1 MKAKKMK
8 AQPSTYT
15 LTSMQHKPI
24 TILIV
29 DDHPMVVEGLKTLLS
44 DNPAVAV
51 RTHFTNGNDTL
62 EFLEKEIVD
71 VILLDVNLPDIS
83 GVEMV
88 KLILD
93 KRATIK
99 ILGLSTYS
107 EPSII
112 NQMIKNGV
120 KGYLLKNATSDE
132 LVSAIS
138 KVHNGEF
145 YFGSE
150 IQKILA
156 DSVAQESKDVPKLTR
171 RETHVLRLIADGKTT
186 NTIAEELFIS
196 PLTVET
202 HRRNLM
208 QKLEVSNA
216 ASLIKFAI
224 EKKFI

>member
-1 MKAKKMK
+1 MK
-8 AQPSTYT
+8 AQPLTYT
-15 LTSMQHKPI
+15 SISMQHRPI
-24 TILIV
+24 SVLIV

-44 DNPAVAV
+44 DNHTLMVK
-51 RTHFTNGNDTL
+51 THFTNGKDTL
-62 EFLEKEIVD
+62 DFLEKEIVD
-71 VILLDVNLPDIS
+71 VILLDVNLPDIN

-132 LVSAIS
+132 LVNAITQ
-138 KVHNGEF
+138 VDQGNF

-150 IQKILA
+150 VQKILA
-156 DSVAQESKDVPKLTR
+156 DSVSQESKDSPKLTR
-171 RETHVLRLIADGKTT
+171 RETHILRLIADGKTT

-208 QKLEVSNA
+208 QKMEVSNA
-216 ASLIKFAI
+216 ASLIKIAV
-224 EKKFI
+224 EKKLI

>member
-1 MKAKKMK
+1 MQPKA
-8 AQPSTYT
+8 
-15 LTSMQHKPI
+15 I
-24 TILIV
+24 NVLIV
-29 DDHPMVVEGLKTLLS
+29 DDHPMVIEGLKTLLAGETTIHIK
-44 DNPAVAV
+44 NY
-51 RTHFTNGNDTL
+51 FTNGNDTL
-62 EFLEKEIVD
+62 AFLENDTCDI
-71 VILLDVNLPDIS
+71 ILLDVNLPDIN

-88 KLILD
+88 GMILN
-93 KRATIK
+93 KRANIG

-120 KGYLLKNATSDE
+120 KGYLLKNATSNE
-132 LVSAIS
+132 LVEAINQ
-138 KVHNGEF
+138 VHQGRF

-156 DSVAQESKDVPKLTR
+156 DSVAQDTKAAPKLTR
-171 RETHVLRLIADGKTT
+171 REKHVLALISEGKTT

-208 QKLEVSNA
+208 QKLKVSNA
-216 ASLIKFAI
+216 ASLIKVAI
-224 EKKFI
+224 EKKLI

>member
-1 MKAKKMK
+1 MVNF
-8 AQPSTYT
+8 
-15 LTSMQHKPI
+15 
-24 TILIV
+24 IL
-29 DDHPMVVEGLKTLLS
+29 
-44 DNPAVAV
+44 N
-51 RTHFTNGNDTL
+51 
-62 EFLEKEIVD
+62 
-71 VILLDVNLPDIS
+71 
-83 GVEMV
+83 
-88 KLILD
+88 

-132 LVSAIS
+132 LVNAIS
-138 KVHNGEF
+138 QVHKGNF

-150 IQKILA
+150 VQKILA
-156 DSVAQESKDVPKLTR
+156 DSVSQESKNIPKLTR
-171 RETHVLRLIADGKTT
+171 RETHILRLIADGKTT
-186 NTIAEELFIS
+186 NSIAEELFIS

-216 ASLIKFAI
+216 ASLIKIAVEHKLI
-224 EKKFI
+224 

>member
-1 MKAKKMK
+1 M
-8 AQPSTYT
+8 P
-15 LTSMQHKPI
+15 HEPI
-24 TILIV
+24 EILIV
-29 DDHPMVVEGLKTLLS
+29 DDHPMVIEGLKTLLG
-44 DNPAVAV
+44 DDERVHV
-51 RTHFTNGNDTL
+51 RTHFTNGTDTL
-62 EFLEKEIVD
+62 GYLEKETAD
-71 VILLDVNLPDIS
+71 VILLDVNLPDIN

-88 KLILD
+88 DKILD
-93 KRATIK
+93 IRPKIG

-120 KGYLLKNATSDE
+120 KGYLLKNATADE
-132 LVSAIS
+132 LVNAIS
-138 KVHNGEF
+138 QVHQGNF

-150 IQKILA
+150 VQKILA
-156 DSVAQESKDVPKLTR
+156 DSVAQEDKTLPKLTR
-171 RETHVLRLIADGKTT
+171 RETHILRLIAEGKTT

-216 ASLIKFAI
+216 ASLIKLAVEHNLI
-224 EKKFI
+224 

>member
-1 MKAKKMK
+1 
-8 AQPSTYT
+8 
-15 LTSMQHKPI
+15 MQHKPI
-24 TILIV
+24 SVLIV
-29 DDHPMVVEGLKTLLS
+29 DDHPMVIEGLKTLLS
-44 DNPAVAV
+44 DDERVEV
-51 RTHFTNGNDTL
+51 KTFFTNGKDTL
-62 EFLEKEIVD
+62 EYLENEIVD
-71 VILLDVNLPDIS
+71 VILLDVNLPDIN

-93 KRATIK
+93 KRATIS

-120 KGYLLKNATSDE
+120 KGYLLKNATADE

-138 KVHNGEF
+138 QVQQGNF

-150 IQKILA
+150 VQKILA
-156 DSVAQESKDVPKLTR
+156 DSVSQESKDLPKLTR
-171 RETHVLRLIADGKTT
+171 RETHILRLIAEGKTT

-208 QKLEVSNA
+208 QKMEVSNA
-216 ASLIKFAI
+216 ASLIKIAVEHKLI
-224 EKKFI
+224 

>member
-1 MKAKKMK
+1 
-8 AQPSTYT
+8 
-15 LTSMQHKPI
+15 MQHKPI
-24 TILIV
+24 SILIV
-29 DDHPMVVEGLKTLLS
+29 DDHPMVIEGLKTLLS
-44 DNPAVAV
+44 DDERVEV
-51 RTHFTNGNDTL
+51 KTFFTNGKDTL
-62 EFLEKEIVD
+62 EYLEKEIVD
-71 VILLDVNLPDIS
+71 VILLDVNLPDIN

-93 KRATIK
+93 KRATIS

-120 KGYLLKNATSDE
+120 NGYLLKNATADE

-138 KVHNGEF
+138 QVHQGNF

-150 IQKILA
+150 VQKILA
-156 DSVAQESKDVPKLTR
+156 DSVSQESKDLPKLTR
-171 RETHVLRLIADGKTT
+171 RETHILRLIAEGKTT

-208 QKLEVSNA
+208 QKMEVSNA
-216 ASLIKFAI
+216 ASLIKIAVEYKLI
-224 EKKFI
+224 

>member
-1 MKAKKMK
+1 M
-8 AQPSTYT
+8 TT
-15 LTSMQHKPI
+15 QHK
-24 TILIV
+24 TISVLIV
-29 DDHPMVVEGLKTLLS
+29 DDHPMVIEGLKTLLS
-44 DNPAVAV
+44 DDDRVHV
-51 RTHFTNGNDTL
+51 KTFFTNGKDTL
-62 EFLEKEIVD
+62 AFLEKETVD
-71 VILLDVNLPDIS
+71 VILLDVNLPDIN

-88 KLILD
+88 TKILNT
-93 KRATIK
+93 RATIA

-132 LVSAIS
+132 LVNAITQA
-138 KVHNGEF
+138 HNGHF

-150 IQKILA
+150 VQKILA
-156 DSVAQESKDVPKLTR
+156 DSVTNDSKDLPKLTR
-171 RETHVLRLIADGKTT
+171 REKHILALIAEGKTT
-186 NTIAEELFIS
+186 NIIAEELFIS

-216 ASLIKFAI
+216 ASLVKIAVEQKLI
-224 EKKFI
+224 

>member
-1 MKAKKMK
+1 
-8 AQPSTYT
+8 
-15 LTSMQHKPI
+15 
-24 TILIV
+24 
-29 DDHPMVVEGLKTLLS
+29 MVIEGLKMLLN
-44 DNPAVAV
+44 DDKTIEV
-51 RTHFTNGNDTL
+51 RTHYTNGQDTL
-62 EFLEKEIVD
+62 DFLEKEIVD
-71 VILLDVNLPDIS
+71 VILLDVNLPDIN

-88 KLILD
+88 KFILD

-107 EPSII
+107 EPSSI

-132 LVSAIS
+132 LANAITQ
-138 KVHNGEF
+138 VNDGNF

-150 IQKILA
+150 VQKILA
-156 DSVAQESKDVPKLTR
+156 DSVTQESKDLPKLTR
-171 RETHVLRLIADGKTT
+171 RETHILRLIADGKTT

-208 QKLEVSNA
+208 QKMEVSNA
-216 ASLIKFAI
+216 ASLIKVAVERKLI
-224 EKKFI
+224 

>member
-1 MKAKKMK
+1 
-8 AQPSTYT
+8 
-15 LTSMQHKPI
+15 MQHKPI
-24 TILIV
+24 SVLIV
-29 DDHPMVVEGLKTLLS
+29 DDHPMVIEGLKTLLN
-44 DNPAVAV
+44 DNEEVEV
-51 RTHFTNGNDTL
+51 KTHFTNGKDTL
-62 EFLEKEIVD
+62 EFLEKENVD
-71 VILLDVNLPDIS
+71 VILLDVNLPDIN

-93 KRATIK
+93 TRATIS
-99 ILGLSTYS
+99 ILGVSTYS

-120 KGYLLKNATSDE
+120 KGYLLKNATADE
-132 LVSAIS
+132 LAKAIS
-138 KVHNGEF
+138 QVNSGNF

-150 IQKILA
+150 VQKILA
-156 DSVAQESKDVPKLTR
+156 DSVTQERKDVPKLTR
-171 RETHVLRLIADGKTT
+171 REKHILTLIADGKTT

-216 ASLIKFAI
+216 ASLIKIAVEHKLI
-224 EKKFI
+224 

>member
-1 MKAKKMK
+1 MT
-8 AQPSTYT
+8 QI
-15 LTSMQHKPI
+15 KPI
-24 TILIV
+24 SVLIV
-29 DDHPMVVEGLKTLLS
+29 DDHPMVIEGLKTLLA
-44 DNPAVAV
+44 DDERVHV
-51 RTHFTNGNDTL
+51 ETHFTNGTDTL
-62 EFLEKEIVD
+62 AFLEKETVD
-71 VILLDVNLPDIS
+71 VILLDVNLPDIN

-88 KLILD
+88 TKILN
-93 KRATIK
+93 KRATIN

-132 LVSAIS
+132 LVNAITQA
-138 KVHNGEF
+138 HNGNF

-150 IQKILA
+150 VQKILA
-156 DSVAQESKDVPKLTR
+156 DSVTQESKDLPKLTR
-171 RETHVLRLIADGKTT
+171 RETHILKLIADGKTT
-186 NTIAEELFIS
+186 NIIAEELFIS

-216 ASLIKFAI
+216 ASLIKVAVERKLI
-224 EKKFI
+224 

>member
-1 MKAKKMK
+1 MR
-8 AQPSTYT
+8 
-15 LTSMQHKPI
+15 HKPI
-24 TILIV
+24 SVLIV
-29 DDHPMVVEGLKTLLS
+29 DDHPMVIEGLKTLLS
-44 DNPAVAV
+44 DDNRVHV
-51 RTHFTNGNDTL
+51 KTFFTNGKDTL
-62 EFLEKEIVD
+62 DFLEKETVD
-71 VILLDVNLPDIS
+71 VVLLDVNLPDIN

-88 KLILD
+88 TKILN
-93 KRATIK
+93 KRATIN

-132 LVSAIS
+132 LVNAITQA
-138 KVHNGEF
+138 HNGNF

-150 IQKILA
+150 VQKILA
-156 DSVAQESKDVPKLTR
+156 DSVTNDNKDLPKLTR
-171 RETHVLRLIADGKTT
+171 REKHILALIAEGKTT
-186 NTIAEELFIS
+186 NIIAEELFIS

-216 ASLIKFAI
+216 ASLVKIAVEQKLI
-224 EKKFI
+224 

>member
-1 MKAKKMK
+1 MT
-8 AQPSTYT
+8 QI
-15 LTSMQHKPI
+15 KPI
-24 TILIV
+24 SVLIV
-29 DDHPMVVEGLKTLLS
+29 DDHPMVIEGLKTLLA
-44 DNPAVAV
+44 DDERVQV
-51 RTHFTNGNDTL
+51 ETHFTNGTDTL
-62 EFLEKEIVD
+62 AFLEKETVD
-71 VILLDVNLPDIS
+71 VILLDVNLPDIN

-88 KLILD
+88 TKILN
-93 KRATIK
+93 KRATIN

-132 LVSAIS
+132 LVNAITQA
-138 KVHNGEF
+138 HNGNF

-150 IQKILA
+150 VQKILA
-156 DSVAQESKDVPKLTR
+156 DSVTQESKDLPKLTR
-171 RETHVLRLIADGKTT
+171 RETHILKLIAEGKTT
-186 NTIAEELFIS
+186 NIIAEELFIS

-216 ASLIKFAI
+216 ASLIKVAVERKLI
-224 EKKFI
+224 

>member
-1 MKAKKMK
+1 M
-8 AQPSTYT
+8 QP
-15 LTSMQHKPI
+15 KPI
-24 TILIV
+24 DILIV
-29 DDHPMVVEGLKTLLS
+29 DDHPMVIEGLKTLLS
-44 DNPAVAV
+44 DDDRVAV
-51 RTHFTNGNDTL
+51 KTHFTNGQDTL
-62 EFLEKEIVD
+62 DFLEKDTVN
-71 VILLDVNLPDIS
+71 VILLDVNLPDIN

-88 KLILD
+88 DKILNI
-93 KRATIK
+93 RANVG

-120 KGYLLKNATSDE
+120 KGYLLKNATADE
-132 LVSAIS
+132 LVTAIS
-138 KVHNGEF
+138 HVHQGNF

-156 DSVAQESKDVPKLTR
+156 DSVSQESKDLPKLTR
-171 RETHVLRLIADGKTT
+171 REKHVLTLIADGKTT

-216 ASLIKFAI
+216 ASLIKIAV
-224 EKKFI
+224 EKKLI